1 MVFGFREM
9 GFDAGFCAAA
19 RGTRPGLSAR
29 SQSCVGT
36 GKSRTHNRT
45 HNRTLPALFRS
56 KKSPVSLVFSDDS
69 RGENLFRANASADRQ
84 FRRTGAVAMAP
95 VNDRL
100 RCAATRP
107 PFASAPIARPDGR
120 RMGDRTA
127 PAGLAVGLRRRIGSE
142 QGCAQGKG
150 QGVKALICKLKPLN
164 LLEILER
171 KFSACQSPGSCEPCD
186 PTREVGEVGDATG
199 GVRITGRNR
208 RNIRRRTGE
217 RSGDVTG
224 GITGGSGSPVP
235 SCYGLEKSA
244 VLLGSLRN
252 NRRKNFRRKR
262 IIRANR
268 NSRRTGDDADARDA
282 DIRPRARNRSVDRV
296 LR

>member
-19 RGTRPGLSAR
+19 RGTRPGLRAR

-127 PAGLAVGLRRRIGSE
+127 PAGLAVGLRRRIGAE

-186 PTREVGEVGDATG
+186 LTREVGEVGDATG
-199 GVRITGRNR
+199 GVRITGENR

-217 RSGDVTG
+217 PAG
-224 GITGGSGSPVP
+224 GYASPVP
-235 SCYGLEKSA
+235 SCYGLEKST
-244 VLLGSLRN
+244 VLLGFLKN

-262 IIRANR
+262 FVRVNQNLR
-268 NSRRTGDDADARDA
+268 GMRMT
-282 DIRPRARNRSVDRV
+282 RSPAT
-296 LR
+296 LI